1 MHGYEI
7 IEVTSVN
14 KNRDAKDWYNSNVKY
29 LAQIL
34 GNKLNPE
41 SASKVE
47 PDDPISNYKID
58 NSGKAVSK

>member
-7 IEVTSVN
+7 IEIVSIN
-14 KNRDAKDWYNSNVKY
+14 KNRDVKNWYDSNTRS

-34 GNKLNPE
+34 SDKMKYESILETERDSKIGN
-41 SASKVE
+41 
-47 PDDPISNYKID
+47 YRID